1 MTDCCI
7 DLGDI
12 PKFCGG
18 VNAPGLNRQLTVMC
32 GEHVKI
38 IAAATHHKVSGNITL
53 RPAAPA
59 VVADPNATPPV
70 EAADAVTK
78 GKAHTWNFAKE
89 DQSYEATQDDN
100 GLWKTSVKIFVPKME
115 AEKSDIF
122 NNATG
127 DDKIIVFED
136 RNGKNRIVGSTTE
149 GCSIKIKEQ
158 TNPKNGYMVEID
170 WESAHSP
177 YFFEGEIV

>member
-1 MTDCCI
+1 
-7 DLGDI
+7 
-12 PKFCGG
+12 
-18 VNAPGLNRQLTVMC
+18 
-32 GEHVKI
+32 
-38 IAAATHHKVSGNITL
+38 
-53 RPAAPA
+53 
-59 VVADPNATPPV
+59 
-70 EAADAVTK
+70 
-78 GKAHTWNFAKE
+78 
-89 DQSYEATQDDN
+89 
-100 GLWKTSVKIFVPKME
+100 ME

-127 DDKIIVFED
+127 DDKIIVFQD
-136 RNGKNRIVGSTTE
+136 RNDKSRIVGSTTE